1 MEDIVPE
8 LLKKIRSEF
17 ISAIGQ
23 SSELK
28 DIEEKIAKGTAT
40 YAEANQYAV
49 EAGNILARAYKN
61 NISSEILPDGKMYY
75 NIADRVIGTTM
86 KEDYDLISDVS
97 MRIQKDLNEAAGIGL
112 NAVAPGMNE
121 DRISGIINR
130 VSAAENYDDVAWILQ
145 EPVVNYSQSIV
156 DETIKA
162 NAEFHAKA
170 GLTAKI
176 VRRLAGGCCEW
187 CSHLAGTYSYP
198 DVPKDVYRRHLNCHC
213 TVEYTPAKGHKSQ
226 NVWTKKW
233 KSTDEKDIIESRKKV
248 GLKESHN
255 LVLKKGTDVTTEYE
269 HQKFPGQGKITY
281 GDGYDELLHKDEIE
295 FAQWLHNRLG
305 GDITLVNEA
314 NIQDVKTP
322 DYIWNGKYWD
332 LKTTSTAKS
341 ANSALRHG
349 LKQIKNNPGGVI
361 LNYQNMDVNLQD
373 VVNEVENRMRQ
384 SKRDL
389 CQVDVMIV
397 FNQEIAKI
405 IRY

>member
-40 YAEANQYAV
+40 YAEVNQYAV

-233 KSTDEKDIIESRKKV
+233 KSTDEYDKIEKRKTTGLVAQDDAVVRNIRENIIPKQNIDRIVDRQQVHRIGTKMYEQRKSDLKSKGQYGPSYITVSDKEILELVKEYSGKGEIKYNRNGQWNQQETIVTNDKLVGVVFNNQTGKSAETSVFKIHYAKDGIHIV
-248 GLKESHN
+248 
-255 LVLKKGTDVTTEYE
+255 
-269 HQKFPGQGKITY
+269 
-281 GDGYDELLHKDEIE
+281 
-295 FAQWLHNRLG
+295 
-305 GDITLVNEA
+305 
-314 NIQDVKTP
+314 P
-322 DYIWNGKYWD
+322 DY
-332 LKTTSTAKS
+332 
-341 ANSALRHG
+341 
-349 LKQIKNNPGGVI
+349 P
-361 LNYQNMDVNLQD
+361 
-373 VVNEVENRMRQ
+373 
-384 SKRDL
+384 SKR
-389 CQVDVMIV
+389 
-397 FNQEIAKI
+397 
-405 IRY
+405 R

>member
-1 MEDIVPE
+1 MEDVAPE

-17 ISAIGQ
+17 ICAIGQ

-49 EAGNILARAYKN
+49 EAGNILASAYKN

-97 MRIQKDLNEAAGIGL
+97 MRIQKDLNEAAEIGL
-112 NAVAPGMNE
+112 NAVAPEMNE

-170 GLTAKI
+170 GLAAKI

-233 KSTDEKDIIESRKKV
+233 KSTDEYDKIEKRKTTGLVAQDDAVVRNIRENIIPKQNIDRIVDRQQVHRIGTKMYEQRKSDLKSKGQYGPSYITVSDKEILELVKEYSGKGEIKYNRNGQWNQQETIVTNDKLVGVVFNNQTGKSAETSVFKIHYAKDGIHIV
-248 GLKESHN
+248 
-255 LVLKKGTDVTTEYE
+255 
-269 HQKFPGQGKITY
+269 
-281 GDGYDELLHKDEIE
+281 
-295 FAQWLHNRLG
+295 
-305 GDITLVNEA
+305 
-314 NIQDVKTP
+314 P
-322 DYIWNGKYWD
+322 DY
-332 LKTTSTAKS
+332 
-341 ANSALRHG
+341 
-349 LKQIKNNPGGVI
+349 P
-361 LNYQNMDVNLQD
+361 
-373 VVNEVENRMRQ
+373 
-384 SKRDL
+384 SKR
-389 CQVDVMIV
+389 
-397 FNQEIAKI
+397 
-405 IRY
+405 R

>member
-1 MEDIVPE
+1 MEDVAPE

-17 ISAIGQ
+17 ICAIGQ

-49 EAGNILARAYKN
+49 EAGNILASAYKN

-97 MRIQKDLNEAAGIGL
+97 MRIQKDLNEAAKIGL
-112 NAVAPGMNE
+112 NAVAPEMNE

-233 KSTDEKDIIESRKKV
+233 KSTDEYDKIEKRKTTGLVAQDDAVVRNIRENIIPKQNIDRIVDRQQVHRIGTKMYEQRKSDLKSKGQYGPSYITVSDKEILELVKEYSGKGEIKYNRNGQWNQQETIVTNDKLVGVVFNNQTGKSAETSVFKIHYAKDGIHIV
-248 GLKESHN
+248 
-255 LVLKKGTDVTTEYE
+255 
-269 HQKFPGQGKITY
+269 
-281 GDGYDELLHKDEIE
+281 
-295 FAQWLHNRLG
+295 
-305 GDITLVNEA
+305 
-314 NIQDVKTP
+314 P
-322 DYIWNGKYWD
+322 DY
-332 LKTTSTAKS
+332 
-341 ANSALRHG
+341 
-349 LKQIKNNPGGVI
+349 P
-361 LNYQNMDVNLQD
+361 
-373 VVNEVENRMRQ
+373 
-384 SKRDL
+384 SKR
-389 CQVDVMIV
+389 
-397 FNQEIAKI
+397 
-405 IRY
+405 R

>member
-1 MEDIVPE
+1 MEDVAPE

-17 ISAIGQ
+17 ICAIGQ

-49 EAGNILARAYKN
+49 EAGNILASAYKN

-97 MRIQKDLNEAAGIGL
+97 MRIQKDLNEAAEIGL
-112 NAVAPGMNE
+112 NAVAPEMNE

-233 KSTDEKDIIESRKKV
+233 KSTDEYDKIEKRKQIGLSQNISGIRTINKKVDQDERFVIQPDKINKFLLKPGTKHSKEFFDVGYSPDDYVKLYKDIAAQFDMEKA
-248 GLKESHN
+248 
-255 LVLKKGTDVTTEYE
+255 EYDE
-269 HQKFPGQGKITY
+269 KSKFGQGFSIDMQLGITKKRTFKTVWQIDKE
-281 GDGYDELLHKDEIE
+281 GDKP
-295 FAQWLHNRLG
+295 RL
-305 GDITLVNEA
+305 ITA
-314 NIQDVKTP
+314 H
-322 DYIWNGKYWD
+322 
-332 LKTTSTAKS
+332 
-341 ANSALRHG
+341 R
-349 LKQIKNNPGGVI
+349 
-361 LNYQNMDVNLQD
+361 
-373 VVNEVENRMRQ
+373 RR
-384 SKRDL
+384 
-389 CQVDVMIV
+389 
-397 FNQEIAKI
+397 
-405 IRY
+405 

>member
-1 MEDIVPE
+1 MEDVAPE

-17 ISAIGQ
+17 ICAIGQ

-49 EAGNILARAYKN
+49 EAGNILASAYKN

-97 MRIQKDLNEAAGIGL
+97 MRIQKDLNEAAEIGL
-112 NAVAPGMNE
+112 NAVAPEMNE

-233 KSTDEKDIIESRKKV
+233 KSTDEYDKIEKRKTTGLVAQDDAVVRNIRENIIPKQNIDRIVDRQQVHRIGTKMYEQRKSDLKSKGQYGPSYITVSDKEILELVKEYSGKGEIKYNRNGQWNQQETIVTNDKLVGVVFNNQTGKSAETSVFKIHYAKDGIHIV
-248 GLKESHN
+248 
-255 LVLKKGTDVTTEYE
+255 
-269 HQKFPGQGKITY
+269 
-281 GDGYDELLHKDEIE
+281 
-295 FAQWLHNRLG
+295 
-305 GDITLVNEA
+305 
-314 NIQDVKTP
+314 P
-322 DYIWNGKYWD
+322 DY
-332 LKTTSTAKS
+332 
-341 ANSALRHG
+341 
-349 LKQIKNNPGGVI
+349 P
-361 LNYQNMDVNLQD
+361 
-373 VVNEVENRMRQ
+373 
-384 SKRDL
+384 SKR
-389 CQVDVMIV
+389 
-397 FNQEIAKI
+397 
-405 IRY
+405 R

>member
-1 MEDIVPE
+1 MEDVAPE

-17 ISAIGQ
+17 ICAIGQ

-49 EAGNILARAYKN
+49 EAGNILASAYKN

-75 NIADRVIGTTM
+75 NIADRVIGTNM

-97 MRIQKDLNEAAGIGL
+97 MRIQKDLNEAAKIGL
-112 NAVAPGMNE
+112 NAVAPEMNE

-233 KSTDEKDIIESRKKV
+233 KSTDEYDKIEKRKTTGLVAQDDAVVRNIRENIIPKQNIDRIVDRQQVHRIGTKMYEQRKSDLKSKGQYGPSYITVSDKEILELVKEYSGKGEIKYNRNGQWNQQETIVTNDKLVGVVFNNQTGKSAETSVFKIHYAKDGIHIV
-248 GLKESHN
+248 
-255 LVLKKGTDVTTEYE
+255 
-269 HQKFPGQGKITY
+269 
-281 GDGYDELLHKDEIE
+281 
-295 FAQWLHNRLG
+295 
-305 GDITLVNEA
+305 
-314 NIQDVKTP
+314 P
-322 DYIWNGKYWD
+322 DY
-332 LKTTSTAKS
+332 
-341 ANSALRHG
+341 
-349 LKQIKNNPGGVI
+349 P
-361 LNYQNMDVNLQD
+361 
-373 VVNEVENRMRQ
+373 
-384 SKRDL
+384 SKR
-389 CQVDVMIV
+389 
-397 FNQEIAKI
+397 
-405 IRY
+405 R

>member
-1 MEDIVPE
+1 MEDVAPE

-17 ISAIGQ
+17 ICAIGQ

-49 EAGNILARAYKN
+49 EAGNILASAYKN

-97 MRIQKDLNEAAGIGL
+97 MRIQKDLNEAAEIGL
-112 NAVAPGMNE
+112 NAVAPEMNE

-233 KSTDEKDIIESRKKV
+233 KSTDEYDKIEKRKTTGLVAQDDVVVRNIRENIIPKQNIDRIVDRQQVHRIGTKMYEQRKSDLKSKGQYGPSYITVSDKEILELVKEYSGKGEIKYNRNGQWNQQETIVTNDKLVGVVFNNQTGKSAETSVFKIHYAKDGIHIV
-248 GLKESHN
+248 
-255 LVLKKGTDVTTEYE
+255 
-269 HQKFPGQGKITY
+269 
-281 GDGYDELLHKDEIE
+281 
-295 FAQWLHNRLG
+295 
-305 GDITLVNEA
+305 
-314 NIQDVKTP
+314 P
-322 DYIWNGKYWD
+322 DY
-332 LKTTSTAKS
+332 
-341 ANSALRHG
+341 
-349 LKQIKNNPGGVI
+349 P
-361 LNYQNMDVNLQD
+361 
-373 VVNEVENRMRQ
+373 
-384 SKRDL
+384 SKR
-389 CQVDVMIV
+389 
-397 FNQEIAKI
+397 
-405 IRY
+405 R